1 MDMFLKQQQQQKMM
15 MTPQLQQSIELLQ
28 YSTLELEQFL
38 YDQQL
43 ENPLIELQPP
53 SFQERI
59 FGDSHSHVRSTENDL
74 YTKIAEPNYRE
85 ELLQLATL
93 TFTGNDLQIVQFL
106 IEQLDSKGYSPAHL
120 SNVADKQ
127 H

>member
-1 MDMFLKQQQQQKMM
+1 MMDMFLKQQQQQKMM

-106 IEQLDSKGYSPAHL
+106 IA
-120 SNVADKQ
+120 AR
-127 H
+127 